1 MKNNSKVLASRV
13 SAQEGKSLGEEL
25 MAESERSRRLARI
38 KAAATAMA
46 KRHADGSL
54 PVENFNIELED
65 QSGKKVKMGT
75 ETDQQPIMMGLMLHT
90 DAKKLIKEQ
99 NYKDALE
106 VLSMG
111 EEAFSLCDPSVI
123 ELVDNPSI
131 LQIDKVWCYFM
142 LKDINCLSVAGLRL
156 EKAREGLER
165 AYGKNA
171 SRMRLLQAGRYPEHA
186 LHLRLEL
193 LEGVVAYHSGQVDLS
208 RKVLISAQEK
218 FRLLQVSDESLSLV
232 MSMGFKELDA
242 KRALR
247 MSNQDVSSAVDFLV
261 EQKAKRDQQRED
273 DIRRDTL
280 EERCGSGEI
289 ELVSTGFEKEIAA
302 EALRRNE
309 NDSEKALLDL
319 TNPEANST
327 IQEQLASRRRKRQR
341 RAVDASVEALVGMGF
356 ERSLVNEAL
365 QAGGTME
372 EVVRLLLSG
381 QASNPT
387 NGVTQSEAISTA
399 SADNNGQTD
408 AASDIANSL
417 TSMLENQNGQAGG
430 SRHASEPGG
439 SSSASERDSEMENE
453 LAEELAQQDALSDY
467 DLLVTKEG
475 EAIGEY
481 LALLDSTQ

>member
-1 MKNNSKVLASRV
+1 MAKVKVAGAWVGVLEVELDKWNVSMLRQEVAKRSNSDPNLINLICAGRVLKDGDGSENLTQVGMKNNSKVLASRV

-75 ETDQQPIMMGLMLHT
+75 ETDQQAIMMGLMLHT

-131 LQIDKVWCYFM
+131 LQIDMVWCYFM

-171 SRMRLLQAGRYPEHA
+171 SRMRLLQAGRYPERA

-218 FRLLQVSDESLSLV
+218 LRLLQVSDESLSLV

-273 DIRRDTL
+273 DIRR
-280 EERCGSGEI
+280 
-289 ELVSTGFEKEIAA
+289 
-302 EALRRNE
+302 
-309 NDSEKALLDL
+309 
-319 TNPEANST
+319 
-327 IQEQLASRRRKRQR
+327 
-341 RAVDASVEALVGMGF
+341 
-356 ERSLVNEAL
+356 
-365 QAGGTME
+365 
-372 EVVRLLLSG
+372 
-381 QASNPT
+381 
-387 NGVTQSEAISTA
+387 
-399 SADNNGQTD
+399 
-408 AASDIANSL
+408 
-417 TSMLENQNGQAGG
+417 
-430 SRHASEPGG
+430 
-439 SSSASERDSEMENE
+439 
-453 LAEELAQQDALSDY
+453 
-467 DLLVTKEG
+467 
-475 EAIGEY
+475 
-481 LALLDSTQ
+481 